1 MRKACCSAV
10 RGGNVKRAA
19 TLVESPGNRF
29 SDAGSIPAIS
39 TKRTSVELRKNP
51 GITGIFVTG
60 FAVEKIKH
68 HAFERGA
75 FFISAFRRNK
85 SPGSTGADKNLKK

>member
-39 TKRTSVELRKNP
+39 TRKKV
-51 GITGIFVTG
+51 FVILT
-60 FAVEKIKH
+60 KT
-68 HAFERGA
+68 
-75 FFISAFRRNK
+75 FF
-85 SPGSTGADKNLKK
+85 L

>member
-39 TKRTSVELRKNP
+39 TKQVLDEHLLFA
-51 GITGIFVTG
+51 GG
-60 FAVEKIKH
+60 FAVKC
-68 HAFERGA
+68 
-75 FFISAFRRNK
+75 S
-85 SPGSTGADKNLKK
+85 L